1 MNLRIEKTDTD
12 TILKIVSDNI
22 LVNGGS
28 YQYNNIDEASDSLL
42 AQQLFHL
49 PFVKKIFITANF
61 IAIERYSIVEWSDVQ
76 EEVKEQIENYISS
89 GKTIVTERTTNKL
102 AVEIYAENTPNPN
115 VMKFGSNLLITDQ
128 AREYK
133 SAQDA
138 ESSPLALEL
147 FNFPFV
153 KEVYIAEN
161 YISVTKQ
168 DNIDWAE
175 ITYELRDFIRTYIFD
190 KKVIINTSAEYKT
203 EEKIT
208 AIKSSVIDIKDLD
221 DVSKKIVE
229 ILDEY
234 IKPAVA
240 NDGGNIMFKSYD
252 ADTKTV
258 SVVLQ
263 GACSGC
269 PSSTITLK
277 SGIETMLK
285 DMLPNQIEEVI
296 AING

>member
-175 ITYELRDFIRTYIFD
+175 ITYELRD
-190 KKVIINTSAEYKT
+190 
-203 EEKIT
+203 
-208 AIKSSVIDIKDLD
+208 L
-221 DVSKKIVE
+221 
-229 ILDEY
+229 
-234 IKPAVA
+234 
-240 NDGGNIMFKSYD
+240 
-252 ADTKTV
+252 
-258 SVVLQ
+258 
-263 GACSGC
+263 
-269 PSSTITLK
+269 
-277 SGIETMLK
+277 
-285 DMLPNQIEEVI
+285 
-296 AING
+296 